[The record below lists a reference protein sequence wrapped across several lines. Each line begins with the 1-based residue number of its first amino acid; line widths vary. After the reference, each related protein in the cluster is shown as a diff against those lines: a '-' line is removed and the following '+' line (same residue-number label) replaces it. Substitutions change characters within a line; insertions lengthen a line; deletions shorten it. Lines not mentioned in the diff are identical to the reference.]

1 VCSFY
6 CVWRSG
12 VAEISRSNFRSGDL
26 HSWVLGQNFHAGLQQ
41 SVSKIRG
48 SKATLRGGMRMGR
61 PVGVTILAILNF
73 IGAAFCLLGG
83 IAMILGGGFIATM
96 LSQQGQGSAGAAGIL
111 AGLGAAAGVFIII
124 IGGVSALVGFGMWK
138 LKGWAR
144 IVSIVLFAISAVMQ
158 LLGLLGS
165 LAHFN
170 VFAVVWSLFWV
181 AVDAFVIW
189 YLLKPEVKA
198 AFQPPAQARAASA

>member
-1 VCSFY
+1 
-6 CVWRSG
+6 
-12 VAEISRSNFRSGDL
+12 
-26 HSWVLGQNFHAGLQQ
+26 
-41 SVSKIRG
+41 
-48 SKATLRGGMRMGR
+48 MGR
-61 PVGVTILAILNF
+61 PTGVTILAILNF
-73 IGAAFCLLGG
+73 IGAAFCLLVG

-96 LSQQGQGSAGAAGIL
+96 LSQQGQSSAGAAGIL

-124 IGGVSALVGFGMWK
+124 IGGVSAVVGFGMWK

-144 IVSIVLFAISAVMQ
+144 IVSIVLAAIGAALQ

-170 VFAVVWSLFWV
+170 LFAFVWSVFWI
-181 AVDAFVIW
+181 AIDALIIW

-198 AFQPPAQARAASA
+198 AFQQQPMARAASA

>member
-1 VCSFY
+1 
-6 CVWRSG
+6 
-12 VAEISRSNFRSGDL
+12 
-26 HSWVLGQNFHAGLQQ
+26 
-41 SVSKIRG
+41 
-48 SKATLRGGMRMGR
+48 MGR

-83 IAMILGGGFIATM
+83 IGMILGGGFIASM
-96 LSQQGQGSAGAAGIL
+96 LSQGQSSAGAAGIL

-124 IGGVSALVGFGMWK
+124 VGGVSALVGFGLWK
-138 LKGWAR
+138 LKEWAR
-144 IVSIVLFAISAVMQ
+144 IVSIVLYGISAALQ

-170 VFAVVWSLFWV
+170 AFAVIWSVFWV

-198 AFQPPAQARAASA
+198 AFQQRPMASAASA

>member
-1 VCSFY
+1 
-6 CVWRSG
+6 
-12 VAEISRSNFRSGDL
+12 
-26 HSWVLGQNFHAGLQQ
+26 
-41 SVSKIRG
+41 
-48 SKATLRGGMRMGR
+48 MGR

-83 IAMILGGGFIATM
+83 IGMILGGGFIATM
-96 LSQQGQGSAGAAGIL
+96 LSQQGEGNAGAAGIL
-111 AGLGAAAGVFIII
+111 AGLGAAAGVVIII
-124 IGGVSALVGFGMWK
+124 CAGISALVGFGLWK

-144 IVSIVLFAISAVMQ
+144 IVTIVLFAISAALQ

-170 VFAVVWSLFWV
+170 LFAVIWTVFWI

-198 AFQPPAQARAASA
+198 AFQPRPMASAASA

>member
-1 VCSFY
+1 
-6 CVWRSG
+6 
-12 VAEISRSNFRSGDL
+12 
-26 HSWVLGQNFHAGLQQ
+26 
-41 SVSKIRG
+41 
-48 SKATLRGGMRMGR
+48 MGR

-73 IGAAFCLLGG
+73 IGAAICVLVG
-83 IAMILGGGFIATM
+83 IAVILGGGFIATM
-96 LSQQGQGSAGAAGIL
+96 LSQGQGSAGAAGVL

-124 IGGVSALVGFGMWK
+124 MGGVSALLGFGLWK

-144 IVSIVLFAISAVMQ
+144 IISIVLFAINGVFQ
-158 LLGLLGS
+158 VLGILGT

-170 VFAVVWSLFWV
+170 VFALMWGAFWI

-198 AFQPPAQARAASA
+198 AFQPRPMASAASA

>member
-1 VCSFY
+1 
-6 CVWRSG
+6 
-12 VAEISRSNFRSGDL
+12 
-26 HSWVLGQNFHAGLQQ
+26 
-41 SVSKIRG
+41 
-48 SKATLRGGMRMGR
+48 MGR

-73 IGAAFCLLGG
+73 IVAAFCLLGG
-83 IAMILGGGFIATM
+83 IGMILGGGFIATM

-124 IGGVSALVGFGMWK
+124 MGGVSALVGFGLWK

-144 IVSIVLFAISAVMQ
+144 IVSIVLYAISGAFQ
-158 LLGLLGS
+158 LLGILGT

-170 VFAVVWSLFWV
+170 VFALMWGAFWV

-198 AFQPPAQARAASA
+198 AFQAPAQARAASA

>member
-1 VCSFY
+1 
-6 CVWRSG
+6 
-12 VAEISRSNFRSGDL
+12 
-26 HSWVLGQNFHAGLQQ
+26 
-41 SVSKIRG
+41 
-48 SKATLRGGMRMGR
+48 MGR

-73 IGAAFCLLGG
+73 IMAAFCLLGG
-83 IAMILGGGFIATM
+83 IGMILGGGVIATM

-124 IGGVSALVGFGMWK
+124 IGGVSALVGFGLWK

-144 IVSIVLFAISAVMQ
+144 IVSIVLFVISAAMQ
-158 LLGLLGS
+158 LLGLLGT

-170 VFAVVWSLFWV
+170 LFAVVWSLFWV

-198 AFQPPAQARAASA
+198 AFQQQPMARAASA

>member
-1 VCSFY
+1 
-6 CVWRSG
+6 
-12 VAEISRSNFRSGDL
+12 
-26 HSWVLGQNFHAGLQQ
+26 
-41 SVSKIRG
+41 
-48 SKATLRGGMRMGR
+48 MGR

-138 LKGWAR
+138 LKAWAR
-144 IVSIVLFAISAVMQ
+144 IVSIVLFAISAAMQ

>member
-1 VCSFY
+1 
-6 CVWRSG
+6 
-12 VAEISRSNFRSGDL
+12 
-26 HSWVLGQNFHAGLQQ
+26 
-41 SVSKIRG
+41 
-48 SKATLRGGMRMGR
+48 MGR

-73 IGAAFCLLGG
+73 IGAAFCVLGG

-96 LSQQGQGSAGAAGIL
+96 LSQQGQGSAGAAGVL

-124 IGGVSALVGFGMWK
+124 IGGVCALMGFGLWK

-144 IVSIVLFAISAVMQ
+144 IVSIVLWAINGVFQ
-158 LLGLLGS
+158 LLGILGT

-170 VFAVVWSLFWV
+170 LFALVWGAFWI

-198 AFQPPAQARAASA
+198 AFQPAAQARAASA

>member
-1 VCSFY
+1 
-6 CVWRSG
+6 
-12 VAEISRSNFRSGDL
+12 
-26 HSWVLGQNFHAGLQQ
+26 
-41 SVSKIRG
+41 
-48 SKATLRGGMRMGR
+48 
-61 PVGVTILAILNF
+61 
-73 IGAAFCLLGG
+73 
-83 IAMILGGGFIATM
+83 
-96 LSQQGQGSAGAAGIL
+96 
-111 AGLGAAAGVFIII
+111 
-124 IGGVSALVGFGMWK
+124 MWK

-189 YLLKPEVKA
+189 YLVKPEVKA
-198 AFQPPAQARAASA
+198 AFQPPVQARAASA

>member
-1 VCSFY
+1 
-6 CVWRSG
+6 
-12 VAEISRSNFRSGDL
+12 
-26 HSWVLGQNFHAGLQQ
+26 
-41 SVSKIRG
+41 
-48 SKATLRGGMRMGR
+48 MGR

-73 IGAAFCLLGG
+73 IWAACCVLGG

-111 AGLGAAAGVFIII
+111 AGLGAAAGIFIII
-124 IGGVSALVGFGMWK
+124 MGGVSALVGFGLWK

-144 IVSIVLFAISAVMQ
+144 IVSIILFAMSAAVQ
-158 LLGLLGS
+158 LLGILGT

-170 VFAVVWSLFWV
+170 VIALIWGAFWL

-198 AFQPPAQARAASA
+198 AFQPRPMASAASA

>member
-1 VCSFY
+1 
-6 CVWRSG
+6 
-12 VAEISRSNFRSGDL
+12 
-26 HSWVLGQNFHAGLQQ
+26 
-41 SVSKIRG
+41 
-48 SKATLRGGMRMGR
+48 MGR

-83 IAMILGGGFIATM
+83 IGMILGGGFIATM

-124 IGGVSALVGFGMWK
+124 IGGVSAFVGFGLWK
-138 LKGWAR
+138 LKNWAR
-144 IVSIVLFAISAVMQ
+144 IVSIILIGINAAFQ
-158 LLGLLGS
+158 LLGILGT
-165 LAHFN
+165 LTHFN
-170 VFAVVWSLFWV
+170 LFALIWGVFWV

-198 AFQPPAQARAASA
+198 AFQPGPMASAASA

>member
-1 VCSFY
+1 
-6 CVWRSG
+6 
-12 VAEISRSNFRSGDL
+12 
-26 HSWVLGQNFHAGLQQ
+26 
-41 SVSKIRG
+41 
-48 SKATLRGGMRMGR
+48 
-61 PVGVTILAILNF
+61 VGVTILAILNF
-73 IGAAFCLLGG
+73 IGAAFCVLGG

-96 LSQQGQGSAGAAGIL
+96 LSQGQGSAGAAGVL

-124 IGGVSALVGFGMWK
+124 IGGVSALVGFGLWK

-144 IVSIVLFAISAVMQ
+144 IVSIILYAISAVFQ
-158 LLGLLGS
+158 LLGILGT

-170 VFAVVWSLFWV
+170 MFALMWGAFWI

-198 AFQPPAQARAASA
+198 AFQPAAQARAASA

>member
-1 VCSFY
+1 MV
-6 CVWRSG
+6 
-12 VAEISRSNFRSGDL
+12 
-26 HSWVLGQNFHAGLQQ
+26 
-41 SVSKIRG
+41 
-48 SKATLRGGMRMGR
+48 R

-73 IGAAFCLLGG
+73 IVAAFCLLGG

-96 LSQQGQGSAGAAGIL
+96 LSQQGQGSAGAAGVL

-124 IGGVSALVGFGMWK
+124 TGGVSALVGFGLWK

-144 IVSIVLFAISAVMQ
+144 IVSIVLYGISGAFQ

-170 VFAVVWSLFWV
+170 LFAVVWSLFWI
-181 AVDAFVIW
+181 AIDALIIW

-198 AFQPPAQARAASA
+198 AFQAPQARAASA

>member
-1 VCSFY
+1 
-6 CVWRSG
+6 
-12 VAEISRSNFRSGDL
+12 
-26 HSWVLGQNFHAGLQQ
+26 
-41 SVSKIRG
+41 
-48 SKATLRGGMRMGR
+48 MGR

-73 IGAAFCLLGG
+73 IGAAFCLIGG
-83 IAMILGGGFIATM
+83 IGVILGGGFIATM

-124 IGGVSALVGFGMWK
+124 IGGVSALVGFGLWK
-138 LKGWAR
+138 LKEWAR
-144 IVSIVLFAISAVMQ
+144 IVSIILYGISAAFQ
-158 LLGLLGS
+158 LLGILGS

-170 VFAVVWSLFWV
+170 VFALFWGAFWI

-198 AFQPPAQARAASA
+198 AFQPPTQAHSASA

>member
-1 VCSFY
+1 
-6 CVWRSG
+6 
-12 VAEISRSNFRSGDL
+12 
-26 HSWVLGQNFHAGLQQ
+26 
-41 SVSKIRG
+41 
-48 SKATLRGGMRMGR
+48 MGR

-83 IAMILGGGFIATM
+83 IGMILGGGFIATM
-96 LSQQGQGSAGAAGIL
+96 LSQQGQGSAGAAGVL

-124 IGGVSALVGFGMWK
+124 IGGVSALLGFGLWK

-144 IVSIVLFAISAVMQ
+144 IVSIVLYAISGVFQ
-158 LLGLLGS
+158 LLGILGT

-170 VFAVVWSLFWV
+170 LFALVWGAFWV

-198 AFQPPAQARAASA
+198 AFQPRPMASAASA

>member
-1 VCSFY
+1 
-6 CVWRSG
+6 
-12 VAEISRSNFRSGDL
+12 
-26 HSWVLGQNFHAGLQQ
+26 
-41 SVSKIRG
+41 
-48 SKATLRGGMRMGR
+48 MGR

-83 IAMILGGGFIATM
+83 IGMILGGGFIASM
-96 LSQQGQGSAGAAGIL
+96 LSQGQSSAGAAGIL

-124 IGGVSALVGFGMWK
+124 VGGISALVGFGLWK
-138 LKGWAR
+138 LKEWAR
-144 IVSIVLFAISAVMQ
+144 VVSIVLYGISAALQ

-170 VFAVVWSLFWV
+170 AFAMIWSVFWI
-181 AVDAFVIW
+181 AVDAFIIW

-198 AFQPPAQARAASA
+198 AFQQRPMASAASA

>member
-1 VCSFY
+1 
-6 CVWRSG
+6 
-12 VAEISRSNFRSGDL
+12 
-26 HSWVLGQNFHAGLQQ
+26 
-41 SVSKIRG
+41 
-48 SKATLRGGMRMGR
+48 MRMGR

-83 IAMILGGGFIATM
+83 IGMILGGGFIASM
-96 LSQQGQGSAGAAGIL
+96 LSQGQSSAGAAGIL

-124 IGGVSALVGFGMWK
+124 VGGVSALVGFGLWK
-138 LKGWAR
+138 LKEWAR
-144 IVSIVLFAISAVMQ
+144 IVSIVLYGISAALQ

-170 VFAVVWSLFWV
+170 AFAVIWSVFWV
-181 AVDAFVIW
+181 AVDAFVIM

-198 AFQPPAQARAASA
+198 AFRQRPMASAASA

>member
-1 VCSFY
+1 
-6 CVWRSG
+6 
-12 VAEISRSNFRSGDL
+12 
-26 HSWVLGQNFHAGLQQ
+26 
-41 SVSKIRG
+41 
-48 SKATLRGGMRMGR
+48 MGR
-61 PVGVTILAILNF
+61 PVGVTILAILDF
-73 IGAAFCLLGG
+73 IGAACSLLGG
-83 IAMILGGGFIATM
+83 IGMILGGGFIATM
-96 LSQQGQGSAGAAGIL
+96 LSQGQGSAGAAGIL

-124 IGGVSALVGFGMWK
+124 IGGVFALVGFGLWK

>member
-1 VCSFY
+1 
-6 CVWRSG
+6 
-12 VAEISRSNFRSGDL
+12 
-26 HSWVLGQNFHAGLQQ
+26 
-41 SVSKIRG
+41 
-48 SKATLRGGMRMGR
+48 MGR

-83 IAMILGGGFIATM
+83 IGMILGGGFIATM
-96 LSQQGQGSAGAAGIL
+96 LSQQGRGSAGAAGIL

-124 IGGVSALVGFGMWK
+124 VGGISALVGFGLWK

-144 IVSIVLFAISAVMQ
+144 IVSIVLYGISAALQ

-170 VFAVVWSLFWV
+170 AFAVIWSVFWI
-181 AVDAFVIW
+181 AVDAFIIM

-198 AFQPPAQARAASA
+198 AFQPRPMASGASA